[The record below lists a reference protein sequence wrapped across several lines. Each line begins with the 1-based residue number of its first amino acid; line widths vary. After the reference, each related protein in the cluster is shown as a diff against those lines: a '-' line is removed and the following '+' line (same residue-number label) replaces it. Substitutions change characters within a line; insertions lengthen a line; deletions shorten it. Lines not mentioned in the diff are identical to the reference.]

1 VYIVSHVLGEG
12 YSVRACLAG
21 AHILAKSFSQEPSRC
36 LMVSSSLQWHMG
48 SRDLPDL
55 LALLAVQ
62 IILLSQ
68 SCFFC
73 FRRKQRECEDL
84 VGSEKGGYLR
94 KHDTI
99 SLVCG

>member
-1 VYIVSHVLGEG
+1 MISSEVKIIAGVYIVSHVLGEG

-21 AHILAKSFSQEPSRC
+21 AHILAKSFSQEPRRC

-62 IILLSQ
+62 IILLSIWKVV
-68 SCFFC
+68 SFVL
-73 FRRKQRECEDL
+73 E
-84 VGSEKGGYLR
+84 GSRGSVRIL
-94 KHDTI
+94 
-99 SLVCG
+99 